1 MRLFSRLFL
10 FVSVYSGFEISTFA
24 QSTVPT
30 LVTTLPNQT
39 LKLNAPPLTLDLTSY
54 FSIPS
59 VTGPIVQFNTI
70 LGSYNAELYTSAAP
84 INAANFLSYVNAGS
98 YTNSFIDRSVPGFVV
113 QGGSYDIVSG
123 SIAAIPT
130 SAPVVLEYNL
140 PNALGTLAAARTSV
154 LNSATSAWY
163 INTVD
168 NSTNLGPT
176 NAGGYTVFGR
186 ILGTGMTVVNA
197 IASLP
202 VYNVN
207 SGQFPNLPVYN
218 YNSTS
223 GSLTTS
229 NLVMVNSITQ
239 IPMFPTPT
247 AKTAVL
253 TWNISSSN
261 PATALATLS
270 GSTLNLSALS
280 AGTSLIT
287 VTASDTNGN
296 VAQGSFTVTT
306 SANSPTITSQPVSQT
321 ITAGSSVVFT
331 TAIISSAGA
340 SYQWNFNGT
349 AIAGATS
356 STYLIQAAGSSKA
369 GNYTCTITNAAG
381 ITTTSPA
388 SLSVITSQNP
398 GRLVN
403 LSVLTMDGPGSQL
416 LTIGFVSGGAAT
428 LGSEQLLIRATGPA
442 LTNFSVANVL
452 ADPMLTLY
460 QGSNVIASNDNWG
473 STATNIAAVNA
484 ADAATG
490 AFTLPSSTSLD
501 AALVQTLPSGGYTI
515 QVAGKGAQVGN
526 ALAEVYDNTLSYTA
540 SSPRLV
546 NLSCMQQVAANG
558 LLTAGFAISGTT
570 SKTVLIRAS
579 GPTLTTFGVQNVMPD
594 PQINVFNSNTT
605 VIASN
610 AGWAGDTSITTAQ
623 TAVGA
628 FAFTSTTSKDSAVL
642 ITLAPGSYS
651 AQATS
656 ASGAAGT
663 TLIEVYEVQ

>member
-10 FVSVYSGFEISTFA
+10 FVLVYSGFEISTFA

-261 PATALATLS
+261 PSTALATLS

-381 ITTTSPA
+381 TTTTSPA

-442 LTNFSVANVL
+442 LSNFSVANVL

-594 PQINVFNSNTT
+594 PQINVFRVFPS
-605 VIASN
+605 
-610 AGWAGDTSITTAQ
+610 
-623 TAVGA
+623 
-628 FAFTSTTSKDSAVL
+628 
-642 ITLAPGSYS
+642 
-651 AQATS
+651 
-656 ASGAAGT
+656 
-663 TLIEVYEVQ
+663 

>member
-10 FVSVYSGFEISTFA
+10 FVLVYSGFEISTFA

-229 NLVMVNSITQ
+229 NLVRVNSITQ

-306 SANSPTITSQPVSQT
+306 SANSPTITSQGVQKRETIPV
-321 ITAGSSVVFT
+321 
-331 TAIISSAGA
+331 
-340 SYQWNFNGT
+340 
-349 AIAGATS
+349 
-356 STYLIQAAGSSKA
+356 
-369 GNYTCTITNAAG
+369 
-381 ITTTSPA
+381 
-388 SLSVITSQNP
+388 
-398 GRLVN
+398 RL
-403 LSVLTMDGPGSQL
+403 Q
-416 LTIGFVSGGAAT
+416 
-428 LGSEQLLIRATGPA
+428 
-442 LTNFSVANVL
+442 
-452 ADPMLTLY
+452 
-460 QGSNVIASNDNWG
+460 
-473 STATNIAAVNA
+473 
-484 ADAATG
+484 
-490 AFTLPSSTSLD
+490 
-501 AALVQTLPSGGYTI
+501 
-515 QVAGKGAQVGN
+515 
-526 ALAEVYDNTLSYTA
+526 
-540 SSPRLV
+540 
-546 NLSCMQQVAANG
+546 MQQAQQPQAQLV
-558 LLTAGFAISGTT
+558 LVSLPL
-570 SKTVLIRAS
+570 KTQ
-579 GPTLTTFGVQNVMPD
+579 GV
-594 PQINVFNSNTT
+594 
-605 VIASN
+605 
-610 AGWAGDTSITTAQ
+610 
-623 TAVGA
+623 
-628 FAFTSTTSKDSAVL
+628 
-642 ITLAPGSYS
+642 
-651 AQATS
+651 
-656 ASGAAGT
+656 
-663 TLIEVYEVQ
+663 

>member
-10 FVSVYSGFEISTFA
+10 FVLVYSGFEISTFA

-98 YTNSFIDRSVPGFVV
+98 YSNSFIDRSVPGFVV

-306 SANSPTITSQPVSQT
+306 SPTITSQPVSQT

-381 ITTTSPA
+381 TTTTSPA